1 MCLIVCLKFYCFLFT
16 FGLLSNLVLSFKF
29 SIVHNNDMHARY
41 DPIVGTG
48 QKCPKGDDERCLC
61 FGGFARVA
69 TAVSRARAEGSVL
82 YFNAGDTFY
91 GTVWYA
97 IYRAELAGQLM
108 NMLNPDAMSLGNHE
122 FDDNIAGLVPFLKQL
137 NFPVV
142 SCNLDLTFVPKLANI
157 KQLVSSTIIS
167 RLDRRIGVI
176 GYLTPLTKYYVPYN
190 LVAYWPEIP
199 AINMEAKKLRSAG
212 VDIIIALGHSG
223 YEVDMKIAKNCP
235 DVDVVIGGHSH
246 TFLYTGNPP
255 VNDLVEGDY
264 QRIRWPYPTW
274 VTQKSGKRVP
284 VVQAYAFTKY
294 LGKLHVKFDAAGNLL
309 EVNGAPI
316 LLDGTVAQD
325 KDLLD
330 VLELY
335 RENVTALE
343 KSILGHSKVHLEGRK
358 ILCRS
363 VECNMGNLI
372 TDAMIFS
379 RVMEDQGG
387 DYWTDAAIAIHQGGG
402 IRGSIER
409 KSDGMIT
416 HNDLLTVLPFAND
429 LYVTRISG
437 RTLWQALEHAAALR
451 FKDSDGAFLQMSGV
465 RVVYNEHKP
474 EGKRVVSVQVRCAA
488 CEVPAFSPLNES
500 ALYKVIVPQFLLD
513 GGDGHVFTEAA
524 NPQSMHMQRSIIGAV
539 QQYLQ
544 HRDFVYPGLESRIT
558 FIDAEASKSAAT
570 KISLVSS
577 SASLLIVSTLI
588 IFNLVL

>member
-264 QRIRWPYPTW
+264 PT
-274 VTQKSGKRVP
+274 VITRSNGQQVP
-284 VVQAYAFTKY
+284 VLQAFAYTKY
-294 LGKLHVKFDAAGNLL
+294 LGRINLEFDEQGNLL
-309 EVNGAPI
+309 NFNGAPI
-316 LLDGTVAQD
+316 LLDC
-325 KDLLD
+325 
-330 VLELY
+330 
-335 RENVTALE
+335 
-343 KSILGHSKVHLEGRK
+343 SIP
-358 ILCRS
+358 
-363 VECNMGNLI
+363 
-372 TDAMIFS
+372 
-379 RVMEDQGG
+379 
-387 DYWTDAAIAIHQGGG
+387 
-402 IRGSIER
+402 R
-409 KSDGMIT
+409 KSDVVA
-416 HNDLLTVLPFAND
+416 LLNSKRHVIDYIHKSNRSSKWSKLLQVSDRAYQDIEVLKK
-429 LYVTRISG
+429 SG
-437 RTLWQALEHAAALR
+437 AHAADALIVIL
-451 FKDSDGAFLQMSGV
+451 LQM
-465 RVVYNEHKP
+465 
-474 EGKRVVSVQVRCAA
+474 
-488 CEVPAFSPLNES
+488 
-500 ALYKVIVPQFLLD
+500 
-513 GGDGHVFTEAA
+513 
-524 NPQSMHMQRSIIGAV
+524 
-539 QQYLQ
+539 
-544 HRDFVYPGLESRIT
+544 
-558 FIDAEASKSAAT
+558 
-570 KISLVSS
+570 
-577 SASLLIVSTLI
+577 
-588 IFNLVL
+588 LVLLLLN

>member
-1 MCLIVCLKFYCFLFT
+1 MKILWTFLSLLLL
-16 FGLLSNLVLSFKF
+16 FGYAIEANPLPPNKTAVATEFIIL
-29 SIVHNNDMHARY
+29 HNNDMHARFVETNANSETCPPE
-41 DPIVGTG
+41 DVKNN
-48 QKCPKGDDERCLC
+48 KCY
-61 FGGFARVA
+61 GGFARLA
-69 TAVSRARAEGSVL
+69 TEIRKHREAAKNGGTPVFYL
-82 YFNAGDTFY
+82 NAGDTY
-91 GTVWYA
+91 TGTPWFSIFKHKIVSD
-97 IYRAELAGQLM
+97 L
-108 NMLNPDAMSLGNHE
+108 LNKLQPDAASLGNHE
-122 FDDNIAGLVPFLKQL
+122 FDEHVTGLIPFLNEV
-137 NFPVV
+137 NFPVLA
-142 SCNLDLTFVPKLANI
+142 CNLDLFNEPTLAATKQLAN
-157 KQLVSSTIIS
+157 STILEANGTKIA
-167 RLDRRIGVI
+167 VI
-176 GYLTPLTKYYVPYN
+176 GYVTPDTKLLALKNNVEFKE
-190 LVAYWPEIP
+190 EIVS
-199 AINMEAKKLRSAG
+199 INAEAAKLRQEG
-212 VDIIIALGHSG
+212 FKIIIALGHSG
-223 YEVDMKIAKNCP
+223 FNKDQEIAKHCP
-235 DVDVVIGGHSH
+235 DVDIVVGGHTN
-246 TFLYTGNPP
+246 TFLYNGTAPST
-255 VNDLVEGDY
+255 E
-264 QRIRWPYPTW
+264 RIDGPYPTW

-577 SASLLIVSTLI
+577 SASLLIV
-588 IFNLVL
+588 